1 MKVEKNKINLKTNEW
16 IFKIRNEGRRMKM
29 YIKLTKGESQQWE
42 AVKGAVIGKDA
53 QMTDGE
59 FAKIMMFRGL
69 NSFMDDVN
77 KAVDSMTEEE
87 KNEALTKA
95 GVDLDAPE
103 AEVVLEVPNI
113 SELDASTEESNG

>member
-1 MKVEKNKINLKTNEW
+1 
-16 IFKIRNEGRRMKM
+16 MKM

-77 KAVDSMTEEE
+77 KAVDQMSEEE
-87 KNEALTKA
+87 KAEALEKA
-95 GVDLDAPE
+95 GVTPE
-103 AEVVLEVPNI
+103 PVESEIELEVPNL
-113 SELDASTEESNG
+113 SELDENTQASNG